1 MKQKQIALLDCNNFF
16 VSCERLFRP
25 DLYGKPVLVLSSND
39 GCVVARSQEVK
50 DIGVLMGVPYF
61 QIKDM
66 VQEHDVHIF
75 SGHLALYRDVSRRV
89 FEVLRAE
96 VEIVEQY
103 SVDEAFFVIPEDRDP
118 VELIKH
124 VKTIVEHQVGI
135 PVSIG
140 VGFSKTQAKCASVIA
155 KKGTGTHVIT
165 QPDWD
170 ELVATLPVGSIWGIG
185 RGLSVRFSGY
195 GIQTVQQLLAVPAE
209 RIQVLFG
216 VVGKRIQAELAGVIC
231 DPVGQKR
238 ELQKSLMSTRSFA
251 KTTSD
256 IAILADAVAYHTR
269 HIAADLRAMQ
279 AGATTMRVSIRAS
292 RHGDFFLRGGSREVV
307 FTSATND
314 TIAMVAAAEATLE
327 NLYELGVPYQ
337 KVGVSVVGIQPING
351 APQTLFATEVVD
363 NSALLQAMDVINTA
377 AGSEMIT
384 VGSRLQ
390 TKAWQAKSNMR
401 SPAYTTR
408 WSDIA
413 TASA

>member
-1 MKQKQIALLDCNNFF
+1 MNKQQIALIDCNNFF

-25 DLYGKPVLVLSSND
+25 DLVGRPVLVLSSND

-50 DIGVLMGVPYF
+50 DIGIVMGVPYF
-61 QIKDM
+61 QIKDI
-66 VQEHDVHIF
+66 VKQHDVQIF

-96 VEIVEQY
+96 VDVVQQY
-103 SVDEAFFVIPEDRDP
+103 SVDEAFFVIPDD
-118 VELIKH
+118 VNAGELIKK
-124 VKTIVEHQVGI
+124 VKGIVEQQVGI
-135 PVSIG
+135 PVSVG

-155 KKGTGTHVIT
+155 KKTTGTHVIT
-165 QPDWD
+165 SASWN
-170 ELVATLPVGSIWGIG
+170 ELVPKLPISSVWGIG
-185 RGLSVRFSGY
+185 RGLSARFGEH
-195 GIQTVQQLLAVPAE
+195 GINMVSDLLQVPPQ
-209 RIQVLFG
+209 RVGVLFG
-216 VVGKRIQAELAGVIC
+216 VVGTRLQAELGGIVC
-231 DPVGQKR
+231 DPVGQRR

-256 IAILADAVAYHTR
+256 IGILADAVAYHTR
-269 HIAADLRAMQ
+269 HIAADLRAMA

-292 RHGDFFLRGGSREVV
+292 RHGDFFLRGGSKEVV
-307 FTSATND
+307 FTSPTND
-314 TIAMVAAAEATLE
+314 TMAMVRVAEEALE
-327 NLYELGVPYQ
+327 ALYEPGVPYQ
-337 KVGVSVVGIQPING
+337 KVGVSVVGIQPQNVV
-351 APQTLFATEVVD
+351 PQTLFADATAD
-363 NSALLQAMDVINTA
+363 NSSLLQALDAINAA

-390 TKAWQAKSNMR
+390 TKTWQAKSGMC